1 MASTSAHTLSSSSK
15 WNSEVFLS
23 FRGEDT
29 RKNFVDHLF
38 AALSQRGIYTFK
50 DDQQL
55 RRGEDISPAL
65 LKAIE
70 ESRFALIVFSRN
82 YASSKWCLDELV
94 KIIECKKTMG
104 QTVVPVFYDVDP
116 SEVRKQTGGFG
127 SAFEIHEKDFSG
139 NMEKVLRWKTAL
151 VEAANIS
158 GYSVRDTANGHESK
172 CIVQIVE
179 EIFNKLNHRSPLAAQ
194 YLVGTESRVEKMKS
208 LLSEGWMRFVL

>member
-1 MASTSAHTLSSSSK
+1 MASTSAHTVSSYSTCTPK
-15 WNSEVFLS
+15 WHYEVFLS

-38 AALSQRGIYTFK
+38 TALSRRGIYTFK

-55 RRGEDISPAL
+55 RRGENISLAL

-116 SEVRKQTGGFG
+116 SEVRKQTGSFG

-139 NMEKVLRWKTAL
+139 NMEKVLGWKTAL

-158 GYSVRDTANGHESK
+158 GYSVRDTANG
-172 CIVQIVE
+172 
-179 EIFNKLNHRSPLAAQ
+179 
-194 YLVGTESRVEKMKS
+194 
-208 LLSEGWMRFVL
+208 